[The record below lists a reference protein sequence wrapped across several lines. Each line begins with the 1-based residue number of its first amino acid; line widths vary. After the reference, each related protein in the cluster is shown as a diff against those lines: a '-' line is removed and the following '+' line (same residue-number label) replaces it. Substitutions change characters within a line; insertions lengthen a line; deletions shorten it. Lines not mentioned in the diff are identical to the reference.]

1 MDHHHILNFNSGT
14 GDKIVKVR
22 MFDRKKSKVGLAP
35 GTLVHVGE
43 KKAERVVVKVWAY
56 NQSELIEKEMETV
69 EDCLVFKDR
78 PDLNVWI
85 NVDGLDR
92 IEVIEKLGNC
102 FGIHPLTL
110 EDILNTGQR
119 PKMEDYGS
127 YIYTVLKM
135 MLLSESETEDLEEII
150 VDQVSIILGPNFL
163 LSFQEREGDVFNP
176 IRERLRKPDS
186 RIRKSG
192 VDYLAYSLKDAVID
206 YYFVIL
212 ERFGEKVEDL
222 EEELITDPRPET
234 LHTIQSYKRDM
245 ILLRKS
251 VWPLRE
257 LINSLQKVESGLIKD
272 STQIYLRDVYD
283 HTIQVID
290 SIEAFRDILSS
301 MLDVYL
307 SSVSN
312 KMNEIMKVLTIVA
325 TIFIPLTFIAGV
337 YGMNFEYMPELG
349 WHWGYPVVMVFMIL
363 VGISMFAYFRR
374 KKWL

>member
-1 MDHHHILNFNSGT
+1 M
-14 GDKIVKVR
+14 
-22 MFDRKKSKVGLAP
+22 AP

-43 KKAERVVVKVWAY
+43 KKVERVVVRVWAY
-56 NQSELIEKEMETV
+56 NQSELIEKELETV
-69 EDCLVFKDR
+69 DDCLVFKDR

-92 IEVIEKLGNC
+92 VEVIEKLGDC

-119 PKMEDYGS
+119 PKMEDYES

-135 MLLSESETEDLEEII
+135 MLLSKTWDEDLEEII

-163 LSFQEREGDVFNP
+163 LSFQEREGDVFGP

-186 RIRKSG
+186 RLRKSG
-192 VDYLAYSLKDAVID
+192 VDYLAYSLIDSVID

-212 ERFGEKVEDL
+212 ENFGEKVEDL
-222 EEELITDPRPET
+222 EDELISDPRSET
-234 LHTIQSYKRDM
+234 LHTIQRYKRDM

-257 LINSLQKVESGLIKD
+257 MINGMQKVESGFIKE
-272 STQIYLRDVYD
+272 STRIYLRDVYD

-312 KMNEIMKVLTIVA
+312 KMNDIMKVLTIIA

-337 YGMNFEYMPELG
+337 YGMNFEYMPELR
-349 WHWGYPVVMVFMIL
+349 WKLGYPAVMAFMIL
-363 VGISMFAYFRR
+363 IGISMFSYFKK